1 MDQCRATKRDGSRCT
16 LPSSGQQGLC
26 WAHNPANHEKRRRTA
41 SRGGKAKATKEV
53 RDLKTS
59 IKELIGKVE
68 TGELEST
75 PAANGLGVQAQEF
88 GAGNRSGVSSGTSD
102 SALAGAGA
110 ATAHPQPP
118 PRLQFGCFTAPRTQ
132 PMQ

>member
-16 LPSSGQQGLC
+16 LPASGQQGLC

-75 PAANGLGVQAQEF
+75 PANTMIRGYSVLLEVIKLERGVYVEEELAVRLE
-88 GAGNRSGVSSGTSD
+88 
-102 SALAGAGA
+102 ALKNERPNAS
-110 ATAHPQPP
+110 
-118 PRLQFGCFTAPRTQ
+118 
-132 PMQ
+132 